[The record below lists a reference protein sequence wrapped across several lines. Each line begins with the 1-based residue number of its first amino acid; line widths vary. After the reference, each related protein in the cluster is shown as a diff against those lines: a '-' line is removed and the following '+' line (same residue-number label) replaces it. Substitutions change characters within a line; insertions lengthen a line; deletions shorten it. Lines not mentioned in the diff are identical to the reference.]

1 MARKRKFKVGDKV
14 KSVQWPDSQFEIV
27 MELDGRFAIANNRL
41 RAIAQSKELTLI
53 QE

>member
-14 KSVQWPDSQFEIV
+14 RSLQWPNHQFEIV
-27 MELDGRFAIANNRL
+27 MELDGRFAIANNRV
-41 RAIAQSKELTLI
+41 RSIAQSKELTLI

>member
-14 KSVQWPDSQFEIV
+14 RSSRWPDPQFKIV
-27 MELDGRFAIANNRL
+27 MEIDGRFAIENNRV

-53 QE
+53 

>member
-14 KSVQWPDSQFEIV
+14 RSIQWPNHQFEIV
-27 MELDGRFAIANNRL
+27 MEIDGRFAIENNRV

-53 QE
+53 

>member
-14 KSVQWPDSQFEIV
+14 KSVQWPDVQFEIV
-27 MELDGRFAIANNRL
+27 MEIDGRFAIVNNRL

-53 QE
+53 K

>member
-1 MARKRKFKVGDKV
+1 MARKRKFRVGDKV
-14 KSVQWPDSQFEIV
+14 RSLQWPNHQFEIV
-27 MELDGRFAIANNRL
+27 MELDGRFAIQNYKV

>member
-14 KSVQWPDSQFEIV
+14 RSVRWPDPQFEIV
-27 MELDGRFAIANNRL
+27 MEIDGRFAIESNRV

>member
-14 KSVQWPDSQFEIV
+14 RSIQWPDHQFEIV
-27 MELDGRFAIANNRL
+27 MELDGRFAIENNRV

-53 QE
+53 KE

>member
-14 KSVQWPDSQFEIV
+14 RSIQWPNHQFEIV
-27 MELDGRFAIANNRL
+27 MEIDGRFAIKNNRL

>member
-14 KSVQWPDSQFEIV
+14 RSIQWPNHQFEIV

-53 QE
+53 EE